1 MKDQKKLAEKQ
12 RKLNEKAHRMK
23 QDALRDDDNVF
34 DVAYENQ
41 GEATETLSAT
51 DVKVEVVA

>member
-1 MKDQKKLAEKQ
+1 M
-12 RKLNEKAHRMK
+12 N

-51 DVKVEVVA
+51 DVKVR